1 MKTNNYVRSLE
12 GEINLYN
19 TESQIM
25 RFDPRRS
32 RCHQAA
38 LSMCLAK
45 RRPLYRPSTLYRL
58 CVWSQQNSTD
68 GRKWWPSC
76 LWCVSIFLS
85 LIWNLTSERKSYNV
99 IIARILPLHQ
109 VSCWH
114 AMWGT
119 KQGVGVSLFLISFHW
134 KGLDQDASLDLY
146 LGGGGEYVT
155 ICHSAI
161 ATFITTYLTTPWIHW
176 FCCQLLS
183 SKTIFS

>member
-99 IIARILPLHQ
+99 IIARMVRLVIFYLCIRSVVDTPCGELNREW
-109 VSCWH
+109 VF
-114 AMWGT
+114 
-119 KQGVGVSLFLISFHW
+119 LFFWSVFTE
-134 KGLDQDASLDLY
+134 KA
-146 LGGGGEYVT
+146 
-155 ICHSAI
+155 
-161 ATFITTYLTTPWIHW
+161 WI
-176 FCCQLLS
+176 
-183 SKTIFS
+183 KMPR